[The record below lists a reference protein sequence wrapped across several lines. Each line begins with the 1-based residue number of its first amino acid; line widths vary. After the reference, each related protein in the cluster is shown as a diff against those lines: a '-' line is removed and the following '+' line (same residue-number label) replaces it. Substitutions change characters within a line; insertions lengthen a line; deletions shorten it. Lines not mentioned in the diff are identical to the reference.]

1 MHYITGDAVST
12 AQLSRIATLLDLPMW
27 PSEKQ
32 PFLRRG
38 RAEMPRG
45 VAVLADKITDEKL
58 DYLFS
63 QPIVMVVDAHAQ
75 KKAITRFYQGQ
86 KKKLD
91 YALGFLLTCP
101 VIYKCDVA
109 KIFMNALQQRL
120 NFPQDRFDSIHLALH
135 ETLVNGLIHG
145 NLEISSSLRQSSQDF
160 IAYTR
165 LLNERLQNPA
175 YANKSISICASWN
188 TEKLEIRIRD
198 EGAGYFA
205 TPTVVGSPQTKERK
219 SGRGLRMIAATADSC
234 VIDEAGTEITLT
246 FLLESSA
253 AIASESIWETPR
265 EDKEL
270 TDLSESR
277 VLIVEDNLNN
287 QALVA
292 GLLRNFGISQ
302 IETAVDGV
310 EGLNKVLE
318 YKPDLI
324 ILDITM
330 PRMDGFEMLYHLKSV
345 PETQDIPVLIQTAFD
360 TREARDKTFRSG
372 AADFITKPINPL
384 EFFSRVRV
392 HLENR
397 LLISNLKKQ
406 LAQIGEEL
414 TTAQQMQTSLLP
426 TSQKLNQIQ
435 AKYGLEI
442 AHYLKSSSRVGGD
455 FWQIFPLNK
464 NKVALYLCD
473 FSGHGL
479 AAALNTFRIH
489 TLIYQLDY
497 RNKKPGTL
505 LEELNDKLYHLLPR
519 GQFAAFFLAIWD
531 KSTSELTYTGA
542 AYPAPFLKSGK
553 KVIELKT
560 RGLPLGIS
568 ANPEYEN
575 NVVSF
580 KEGDE
585 LLMFSDALVES
596 QTLDGKRL
604 GQEGFFKL
612 AKPFL
617 NRLSAHSVL
626 RGILY
631 TFFKLVPPPPPDDV
645 TAVYIR
651 AHAIQ
656 KKGKR

>member
-1 MHYITGDAVST
+1 MHYITGEAVST
-12 AQLSRIATLLDLPMW
+12 VQLQRIAALLDLPMW

-32 PFLRRG
+32 PFMRRA
-38 RAEMPRG
+38 RTEMPRG
-45 VAVLADKITDEKL
+45 VAVLADKITEEKL

-63 QPIVMVVDAHAQ
+63 QPITMVLDSHAQ
-75 KKAITRFYQGQ
+75 KKAISRFYQGQ

-109 KIFMNALQQRL
+109 KIFMDALQRRL
-120 NFPQDRFDSIHLALH
+120 NFPKDRFESIHLALH
-135 ETLVNGLIHG
+135 ESLVNGLIHG
-145 NLEISSSLRQSSQDF
+145 NLEISSSFRQSTQDF

-165 LLNERLQNPA
+165 LLNERLQDPD

-188 TEKLEIRIRD
+188 TEKLQITIRD
-198 EGAGYFA
+198 EGAGYMA
-205 TPTVVGSPQTKERK
+205 SPTVVGSSETTERK
-219 SGRGLRMIAATADSC
+219 SGRGLRMIAGTADSC
-234 VIDEAGTEITLT
+234 VIDEAGKEITLT
-246 FLLESSA
+246 FLLETTA
-253 AIASESIWETPR
+253 AVPTEALWETPQ
-265 EDKEL
+265 ETKAL

-277 VLIVEDNLNN
+277 VLVVEDNVNN

-302 IETAVDGV
+302 IETAMDGV
-310 EGLNKVLE
+310 DGLNKVVSF
-318 YKPDLI
+318 KPDLI

-330 PRMDGFEMLYHLKSV
+330 PRMDGFEMLYHLKST

-384 EFFSRVRV
+384 EFFSRVQV

-397 LLISNLKKQ
+397 LLISSLKKQ

-414 TTAQQMQTSLLP
+414 TTAQQMQTALLP
-426 TSQKLNQIQ
+426 TSQKLGQIQ
-435 AKYGLEI
+435 SKYGLEI
-442 AHYLKSSSRVGGD
+442 AHYLRPSSRMGGD
-455 FWQIFPLNK
+455 FWQIFPLNR
-464 NKVALYLCD
+464 NKVAIYLCD

-489 TLIYQLDY
+489 TLLYQLDY
-497 RNKKPGTL
+497 RNKKPAAL
-505 LEELNDKLYHLLPR
+505 LENLNEKLYHLLPR

-531 KSTSELTYTGA
+531 KSTNEFVYSGA
-542 AYPAPFLKSGK
+542 AYTAPFLKSGK
-553 KVIELKT
+553 KVRELKT

-568 ANPEYEN
+568 RNPEYEN
-575 NVVSF
+575 NTVLF

-585 LLMFSDALVES
+585 LLLFSDALVES
-596 QTLDGKRL
+596 PTVDGQRL
-604 GQEGFFKL
+604 GQEGFLNL

-617 NRLSAHSVL
+617 SRLSSHSVL
-626 RGILY
+626 RGVLNA
-631 TFFKLVPPPPPDDV
+631 FFKVVPPPPPDDV
-645 TAVYIR
+645 TAVYMR
-651 AHAIQ
+651 VHAT
-656 KKGKR
+656 KKGER